1 MDYNKKGGNKMINT
15 QELTSIFLNEVK
27 RKGKRPL
34 EEFDEVLLKQLKALK
49 EGIEIGNELQYP
61 EVTKELVILPNKEKG
76 EILYS
81 LLIGIVNEDK
91 YSGTILENE
100 FIVQFYL
107 GVIKTLI
114 GNQKIN
120 VANITSGAGNLI
132 SKISSKLSVN
142 EAHSYELM
150 DTFVSIQRK
159 IMTITGL
166 NVQVIQKDV
175 IRENVPES
183 LVDLTVFSPPFGQR
197 INEEL
202 DTEQSYLLKGLKKV
216 RDAELVYLDRAFKM
230 TKPGGY
236 IVTILPIGLL
246 NKMTVQPVRDSI
258 LDQAYMKAIIN
269 MPTNVFA
276 NTGVATSMLVM
287 QKKEEALQEPKDVI
301 MADLSTIRLEHKKL
315 NHPSDINEYNEIL
328 RLLSLQGER

>member
-1 MDYNKKGGNKMINT
+1 MINT

-27 RKGKRPL
+27 RKGKHPL

-49 EGIEIGNELQYP
+49 EGIEISNELQYP
-61 EVTKELVILPNKEKG
+61 EVTKELVILPNKGKG
-76 EILYS
+76 EVLYS

-91 YSGTILENE
+91 YSDTILENE

-132 SKISSKLSVN
+132 SKISSELSVN
-142 EAHSYELM
+142 EAYSYEFV
-150 DTFVSIQRK
+150 DKIVSIQRK

-175 IRENVPES
+175 IREGVPES

-230 TKPGGY
+230 TKSGGY

-276 NTGVATSMLVM
+276 NTSVATSMLVM
-287 QKKEEALQEPKDVI
+287 QKKEEALQEPKNVI

-315 NHPSDINEYNEIL
+315 NHPSDINGYNEIL